1 MHPPRPLVGCAQLH
15 PKLVVLK
22 ASDYRRDRAQTPT
35 TTSTQLG
42 RASGEFQ
49 ASCLGSRA
57 RRTHRQAQ
65 RAAARFRIEEAW
77 HAWPILSVGDCSLRV
92 SLIHLLLVDI
102 VYPAGDREPLTGSN
116 KPLRRDRLQHRM
128 NLRLHTSYVAI
139 DRWHPPFIR
148 TGGIRCRL
156 GVGYAPKQRGAR
168 TAGMGSPPA

>member
-102 VYPAGDREPLTGSN
+102 VYPAGDREPLTESN
-116 KPLRRDRLQHRM
+116 KPLRRDCLHRM
-128 NLRLHTSYVAI
+128 KLRLHTSYVAI
-139 DRWHPPFIR
+139 
-148 TGGIRCRL
+148 GGIGQAGQGNPVPPRRRL
-156 GVGYAPKQRGAR
+156 RSQHATQRNAAT
-168 TAGMGSPPA
+168 TATAA